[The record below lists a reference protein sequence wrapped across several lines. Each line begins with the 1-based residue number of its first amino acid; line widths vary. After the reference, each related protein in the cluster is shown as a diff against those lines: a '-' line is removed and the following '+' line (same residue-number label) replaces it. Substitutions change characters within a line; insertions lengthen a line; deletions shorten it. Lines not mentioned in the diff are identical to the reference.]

1 MSESVSQDWSAGF
14 TVYEGKVGKVVMLY
28 PKSDLWQTI

>member
-14 TVYEGKVGKVVMLY
+14 TVYEGKVVMLY